1 MDLRKLFG
9 YQDTD
14 IIKDIHTEIILTSTP
29 TFLEGCHYIDI
40 IINLHRKRKNFNQQL
55 FIMAHVCRER
65 RLSLN
70 ARIGSTF
77 GAGLKKNCFVIL
89 RDKKMFLTFI

>member
-14 IIKDIHTEIILTSTP
+14 IIKDTEIILTIILTP
-29 TFLEGCHYIDI
+29 TFLGECHYID

-70 ARIGSTF
+70 VWIGSIF
-77 GAGLKKNCFVIL
+77 GVGLKTVSSF
-89 RDKKMFLTFI
+89 